1 MFTPDHK
8 QIAESWLTVQR
19 HWWAYYAVSKIVKTR
34 PQEALSLVIVLLEL
48 ANSPEDLRD
57 IGCGPLEDL
66 LRLHAASV
74 IDTIES
80 TAANNAQLRTALSH
94 VWFSQGE
101 DSLNQRV
108 EALGC
113 TILKPRGP
121 GDA

>member
-1 MFTPDHK
+1 MSVPDHK
-8 QIAESWLTVQR
+8 QIADSWLTVQQ
-19 HWWAYYAVSKIVKTR
+19 HWWAYEAVSKIVETK
-34 PQEALSLVIVLLEL
+34 PQEGLSLIVVLLEL
-48 ANSPEDLRD
+48 ANSPDDLRD

-74 IDTIES
+74 IDPIES
-80 TAANNAQLRTALSH
+80 IAANNAQMRTALSH
-94 VWFSQGE
+94 VWFSQGN
-101 DSLNQRV
+101 DSLKQRI